1 MKHITGHRLE
11 FVKVEPSKST
21 ETRQYSAFSGHD
33 CDPSLALQPPNPR
46 TRNDIGYLL
55 QILGPKMKTSPE
67 FRESCDAYCRVIA
80 GNQAYRVII
89 CRDGIQFIIQKAVG
103 RDSSITG
110 REWRGIS
117 YHRQRGG
124 QNGKS
129 PLCKFAGKNPPVRQ
143 VIAIM
148 NAKASSAY
156 GVRLQDIVVVDVD
169 ENSQD
174 IKSLVVRR
182 FGNSPVQVE
191 TPRGRHFYY
200 QKADQ
205 TLPNLRAA
213 GLPIDIKSG
222 SNSYVAGPG
231 SIRPDGGEYV
241 AVVGLLG
248 ETVLLP
254 FKDSA
259 GKNLLA
265 SQSTER
271 VPEGRRNH
279 FLWRQAAEYAPLV
292 SDVEE
297 LVVNLNYDRDN
308 LCEAGSHRVPDAEIL
323 KIAKWAWALR
333 TKSGGLYQGRN
344 SQFSIHRQTMDVLL
358 AHSNGGS
365 EAFALHS
372 VLVSVHGH
380 SIGKR
385 FTISFQGM
393 KDSGSIAFG
402 RNRFHAALKILLK
415 EGLLR
420 KSGGYAPGKNAQKYQ
435 IGSIILNK
443 KKSLGAH

>member
-205 TLPNLRAA
+205 TLPFCRC
-213 GLPIDIKSG
+213 
-222 SNSYVAGPG
+222 
-231 SIRPDGGEYV
+231 R
-241 AVVGLLG
+241 
-248 ETVLLP
+248 
-254 FKDSA
+254 
-259 GKNLLA
+259 
-265 SQSTER
+265 
-271 VPEGRRNH
+271 
-279 FLWRQAAEYAPLV
+279 
-292 SDVEE
+292 
-297 LVVNLNYDRDN
+297 
-308 LCEAGSHRVPDAEIL
+308 
-323 KIAKWAWALR
+323 
-333 TKSGGLYQGRN
+333 
-344 SQFSIHRQTMDVLL
+344 
-358 AHSNGGS
+358 
-365 EAFALHS
+365 
-372 VLVSVHGH
+372 
-380 SIGKR
+380 
-385 FTISFQGM
+385 
-393 KDSGSIAFG
+393 
-402 RNRFHAALKILLK
+402 
-415 EGLLR
+415 
-420 KSGGYAPGKNAQKYQ
+420 
-435 IGSIILNK
+435 
-443 KKSLGAH
+443 